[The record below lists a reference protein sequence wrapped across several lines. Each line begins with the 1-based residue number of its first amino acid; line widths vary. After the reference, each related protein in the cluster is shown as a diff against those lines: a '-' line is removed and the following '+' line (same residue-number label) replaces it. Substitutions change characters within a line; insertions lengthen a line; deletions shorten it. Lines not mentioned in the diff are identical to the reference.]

1 MKVFSAKQAKD
12 GFGRLIDTAQKEPVQ
27 IEKKGRAVAVLVSS
41 DEYARLE
48 AMENV
53 WWAEQAKTAA
63 KEGHLGNAESE
74 KLLASLLNAQD

>member
-12 GFGRLIDTAQKEPVQ
+12 SFGRLIDTAQKEPVQ

-48 AMENV
+48 AMEDA
-53 WWAEQAKTAA
+53 WWAEQAKAAA
-63 KEGHLGNAESE
+63 KEGHLGNVESE
-74 KLLASLLNAQD
+74 KLMASLLNAQD